1 MKKIILL
8 FLIITISFNVIP
20 ICADD
25 DVENQ
30 YYVYTTE
37 EKNNAIDSVLNSVY
51 YKNLKSE
58 FSETMDVK
66 KLTET
71 DYGEVYTVVLK
82 SASDSNYGYLLFVEN
97 EHFSIIECIKSEY
110 IDPAIK
116 IQSLT
121 SGEEKLLVNDA
132 SYARSTY
139 CRTWTCTKYDHYSGS
154 FSAVCAG
161 AMGGLCANVASI
173 TKLGGLVC
181 SAGIVLA
188 CYAPP
193 YKICAK
199 GVWKP
204 VCAL

>member
-1 MKKIILL
+1 MN
-8 FLIITISFNVIP
+8 FNVIP
-20 ICADD
+20 IYANDD
-25 DVENQ
+25 AENQ
-30 YYVYTTE
+30 YYNYTAE
-37 EKNNAIDSVLNSVY
+37 EKTNAVNSVLNSEY
-51 YKNLKSE
+51 YKDLKSKLTG
-58 FSETMDVK
+58 TMDVK

-71 DYGEVYTVVLK
+71 DYGVVYTVVLK
-82 SASDSNYGYLLFVEN
+82 NASESNYGYLLFVEDEN
-97 EHFSIIECIKSEY
+97 FSIIDCIKSEY
-110 IDPAIK
+110 NDPTIK

-139 CRTWTCTKYDHYSGS
+139 CRTWTCTKYDYYSGS